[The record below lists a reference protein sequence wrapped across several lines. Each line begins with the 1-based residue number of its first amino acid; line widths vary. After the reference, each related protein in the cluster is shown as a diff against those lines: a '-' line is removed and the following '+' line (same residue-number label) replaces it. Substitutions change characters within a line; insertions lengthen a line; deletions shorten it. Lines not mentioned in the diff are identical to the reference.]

1 MANVNWAVFITV
13 DPKRDK
19 GELLKEYVAN
29 FHPRMIGLR
38 GDKAQ
43 TKAVTNAH
51 RIHAMKVVP
60 GGYEP
65 EDYLVSHSSI
75 TFLMGPDGNL
85 VTLFPHAT
93 TPERMTTVLH
103 KYLSGE
109 AS

>member
-1 MANVNWAVFITV
+1 
-13 DPKRDK
+13 
-19 GELLKEYVAN
+19 
-29 FHPRMIGLR
+29 
-38 GDKAQ
+38 
-43 TKAVTNAH
+43 
-51 RIHAMKVVP
+51 MKVVP

-85 VTLFPHAT
+85 VTLFPHDT

>member
-1 MANVNWAVFITV
+1 
-13 DPKRDK
+13 
-19 GELLKEYVAN
+19 
-29 FHPRMIGLR
+29 MIGLR

-43 TKAVTNAH
+43 TKAVTNAY

-85 VTLFPHAT
+85 VTLFPHDT